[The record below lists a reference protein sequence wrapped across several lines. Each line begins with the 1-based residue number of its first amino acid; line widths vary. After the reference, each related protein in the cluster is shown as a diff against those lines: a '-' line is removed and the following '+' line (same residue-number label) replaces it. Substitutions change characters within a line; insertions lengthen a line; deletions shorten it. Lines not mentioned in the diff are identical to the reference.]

1 MKIMAAEV
9 IDAVFG
15 GRRAA
20 YAYNGFQAAVLE
32 KTKLLPFFLPF
43 FRSFRV
49 CRSFDSGK
57 ISELFV
63 QLASSTSVIS
73 NVIYFIRAYFHR
85 ILLKNRKAAS
95 EKT

>member
-1 MKIMAAEV
+1 MAAEV

-43 FRSFRV
+43 FSEFSSLSVFRL
-49 CRSFDSGK
+49 GK
-57 ISELFV
+57 D
-63 QLASSTSVIS
+63 
-73 NVIYFIRAYFHR
+73 IRAFRSASFFNVRDKQRYIFYSG
-85 ILLKNRKAAS
+85 LFSSNLTQKQKSCKRKLTS
-95 EKT
+95 